1 MDHLDLLACVFKHIN
16 VKIQNLAN
24 EGGSGCHN
32 CPTSRRTTSRL
43 GFGCFEGTWIRDITE
58 QPMIYRT
65 YFCFTEVLKE
75 GSSLYPEL
83 LTKEIEGVV
92 HKHRTP
98 IYCNQLLQHI
108 QSASESAL

>member
-1 MDHLDLLACVFKHIN
+1 
-16 VKIQNLAN
+16 
-24 EGGSGCHN
+24 
-32 CPTSRRTTSRL
+32 
-43 GFGCFEGTWIRDITE
+43 
-58 QPMIYRT
+58 MIYRT

-83 LTKEIEGVV
+83 LMKEIEGVV